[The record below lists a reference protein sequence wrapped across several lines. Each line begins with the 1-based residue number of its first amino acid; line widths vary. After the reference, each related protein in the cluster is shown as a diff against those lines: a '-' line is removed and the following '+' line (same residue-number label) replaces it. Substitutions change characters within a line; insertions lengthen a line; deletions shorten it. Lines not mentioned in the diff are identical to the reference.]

1 LAVGRYTVKGE
12 KQGFKM
18 MALTGIDL
26 NAGAHA
32 TADLT
37 LQVGATR
44 EEVVVESTRQTINT
58 QSAEMSQTVDSQQVS
73 SLALNERNYVQL
85 TTMIAGAA
93 TTTFDQTSFT
103 TGMST
108 AAAAAINGMREDQN
122 LFTVDGGYNNDSGS
136 NSTQLNNVG
145 IDFVS
150 EVSVQASNFS
160 AEYGH
165 NAAAS
170 VNVLTK
176 SGGAQFHGGVFEF
189 DRNDYFDSVNP
200 GSKLNL
206 IRKIHESPDTEGLIC
221 YKHVDKTVFEE
232 AEKAFL

>member
-1 LAVGRYTVKGE
+1 
-12 KQGFKM
+12 
-18 MALTGIDL
+18 
-26 NAGAHA
+26 
-32 TADLT
+32 
-37 LQVGATR
+37 
-44 EEVVVESTRQTINT
+44 
-58 QSAEMSQTVDSQQVS
+58 
-73 SLALNERNYVQL
+73 
-85 TTMIAGAA
+85 
-93 TTTFDQTSFT
+93 
-103 TGMST
+103 MST
-108 AAAAAINGMREDQN
+108 AAAATNGMREDQN

-160 AEYGH
+160 AEYER

-170 VNVLTK
+170 VNVVTK

-206 IRKIHESPDTEGLIC
+206 IRKIHESLTR
-221 YKHVDKTVFEE
+221 
-232 AEKAFL
+232 KA